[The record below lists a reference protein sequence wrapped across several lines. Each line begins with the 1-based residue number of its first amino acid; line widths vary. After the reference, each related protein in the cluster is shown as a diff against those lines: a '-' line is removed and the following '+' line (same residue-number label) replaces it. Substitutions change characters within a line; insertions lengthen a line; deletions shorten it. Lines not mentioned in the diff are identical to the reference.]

1 MPPSTFRALSA
12 GEQAF
17 LIASELETME
27 LEENLLQNM
36 GGE

>member
-1 MPPSTFRALSA
+1 MHPSAFRALSA

-17 LIASELETME
+17 LIASELEAME
-27 LEENLLQNM
+27 AEENFLQNM